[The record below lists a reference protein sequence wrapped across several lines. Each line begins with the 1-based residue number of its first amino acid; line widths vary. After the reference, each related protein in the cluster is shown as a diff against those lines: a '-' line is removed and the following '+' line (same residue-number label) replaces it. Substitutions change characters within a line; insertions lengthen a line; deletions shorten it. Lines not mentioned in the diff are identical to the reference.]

1 MKNEIWLRKGNIAG
15 VKMIKYMFYSRSFDG
30 LFAKN
35 SFWIPE
41 FDMSFNLIVITHK
54 TQVKVSNKV
63 LCL

>member
-1 MKNEIWLRKGNIAG
+1 MKNGIWLREGNIEG
-15 VKMIKYMFYSRSFDG
+15 VKMIKYMFYSKSFDG
-30 LFAKN
+30 FFAKK
-35 SFWIPE
+35 SLWIPW